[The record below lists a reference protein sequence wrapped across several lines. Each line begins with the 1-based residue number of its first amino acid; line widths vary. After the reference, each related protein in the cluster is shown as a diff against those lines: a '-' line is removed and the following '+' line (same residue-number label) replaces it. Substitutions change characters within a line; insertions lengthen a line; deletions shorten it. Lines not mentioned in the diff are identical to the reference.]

1 MIELNWIIING
12 EKLMGRI
19 ETKIKQTLKIQ
30 DENERKLK
38 IDAMITKMIE
48 ELKGKNWNEKA
59 RILNSLDLDYENKLK
74 FFIFCFFD
82 RQNLQLSMELVPMI
96 INGLINN
103 NLDKFIELI
112 QDNEEMQKM
121 YAMYLKGLPSEI
133 KNNHENNLEFLLKLP
148 EVKKIVLGDNEFIKN
163 KFSKDFKFFE
173 SLPKEYGYLISLYD
187 TRDDKDSVIIKML
200 YNKFFGN
207 ALNEE
212 EQGEL
217 IKIQQEDNQSDN
229 VLKLSI
235 QERTK
240 ELEFCLEQIQL
251 DERFFM
257 KIKNFSERAGL
268 NFRDSI
274 SFFSKYYNI
283 ETLDNINEINDD
295 MAKKIQYLASEK
307 KIQNAETL
315 THFEQ
320 YSLDYTL
327 DELDEIASNEN
338 ISDFNETSIIIIEE
352 DDKDEKIDE
361 FREEKKEINK
371 DGQEG
376 WKLNYEW

>member
-1 MIELNWIIING
+1 
-12 EKLMGRI
+12 MGRI